1 MLRVLA
7 AACALALAGCAG
19 LPAQPASAPA
29 LSGGSVELTRVPF
42 FPQEQHQCG
51 PAALA
56 MALAAAGE
64 PVAPEDLAGEVYLPG
79 REGSLQP
86 EMLAGAR
93 RRGLVAYPLAGG
105 LEALHAELEAGTPV
119 IVLQNLGLDWLP
131 RWHYAVAIGY
141 DAPGRQVILHSG
153 TTRRLAMDLGVFD
166 HTWLRSG
173 RWAMLAL
180 PPGRLPASATAQA
193 YLQAVLAL
201 EKAGQ
206 PKAANASYRAAA
218 RRWPESLVAWMGL
231 GNTSH
236 ALGDLAG
243 AERAFRE
250 AAQRHPESAA
260 ALNNLAQVLAERKRY
275 PEAIK
280 AARAAV
286 RLGGRDAA
294 AARQTLETILA
305 QSAAP

>member
-1 MLRVLA
+1 VLA
-7 AACALALAGCAG
+7 AGALALAGCGG
-19 LPAQPASAPA
+19 LPIGSDPPEFA
-29 LSGGSVELTRVPF
+29 GGSVEVKRVPF

-56 MALAAAGE
+56 MALGAAGE
-64 PVAPEDLAGEVYLPG
+64 RVTAEQLVPEVYLPG
-79 REGSLQP
+79 REGSLQA

-93 RRGLVAYPLAGG
+93 RRGLVAYPLSGG
-105 LEALHAELEAGTPV
+105 LESLHAELAAGTPV
-119 IVLQNLGLDWLP
+119 IVLQNLGFEWLP

-141 DAPGRQVILHSG
+141 DAPRRQVILHSG
-153 TTRRLAMDLGVFD
+153 VTPRLAMDLRAFD
-166 HTWLRSG
+166 ATWRRSE

-180 PPGRLPASATAQA
+180 PPGRIPAAATAEG
-193 YLQAVLAL
+193 YLQAVVAL

-206 PKAANASYRAAA
+206 PRAAQASYRAAT
-218 RRWPESLVAWMGL
+218 RRWPDSLVAWMGL

-250 AAQRHPESAA
+250 AAQRHPDSAA
-260 ALNNLAQVLAERKRY
+260 ALNNLAQVLAERRRF
-275 PEAIK
+275 PEAIR

-286 RLGGRDAA
+286 RLGGREAA
-294 AARQTLETILA
+294 TAQQTLESILA
-305 QSAAP
+305 QSAAR